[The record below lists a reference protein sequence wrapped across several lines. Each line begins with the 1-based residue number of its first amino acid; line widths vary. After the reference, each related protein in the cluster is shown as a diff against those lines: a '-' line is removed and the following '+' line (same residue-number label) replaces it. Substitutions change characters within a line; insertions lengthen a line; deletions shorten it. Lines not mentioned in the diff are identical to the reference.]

1 MKNFLYFF
9 TFSMLFASCDIVV
22 DLDIPEHERVLVVN
36 SILTTDSMINASISH
51 SVGAFDASSIS
62 YVNNAT
68 VEVYEDGVLLGE
80 MDEQASLSYDSSG
93 ELDSTYVYNFNQ
105 KPVAGKIYSYE
116 IVHPDYEAVRAE
128 TTVPVEVKL
137 NVHDVT
143 LLSVEDYEKHY
154 RVRFS
159 FNDAPEDNFYRLR
172 LRNPNTYSGFDY
184 FESNDASM
192 ISSAGVQSD
201 GATFYGDEALFDD
214 EMFNGTEKEISI
226 DFFDYKSFWFEEEG
240 IEVQFILELTSVS
253 ESYYTY
259 IRSLRAHYDNQ
270 DQFIFAGEPVQ
281 VFTNIENGLGVLGS
295 MSIDNVLLDIDPLPD
310 PLPDPLDPM
319 SEAELP

>member
-9 TFSMLFASCDIVV
+9 IFSMLFASCDIVV

-68 VEVYEDGVLLGE
+68 VEVYEDGVLLGD

-93 ELDSTYVYNFNQ
+93 ELDSTYVYNFNHN
-105 KPVAGKIYSYE
+105 PVAGKIYSYE
-116 IVHPDYEAVRAE
+116 IAHPDYEAVRAE
-128 TTVPVEVKL
+128 TNVPAAVKL
-137 NVHDVT
+137 NVNDVT
-143 LLSVEDYEKHY
+143 LLSEEDYEKHY

-172 LRNPNTYSGFDY
+172 LRNPNTYDGFDY

-295 MSIDNVLLDIDPLPD
+295 MSVDNVLLDIDPLPD
-310 PLPDPLDPM
+310 PLDPI

>member
-9 TFSMLFASCDIVV
+9 ILSMIFTSCDIVV
-22 DLDIPEHERVLVVN
+22 DLDIPEHQRVLVVN

-68 VEVYEDGVLLGE
+68 VEVYEDGILLGE
-80 MDEQASLSYDSSG
+80 MDEQVSYSYNYMD

-105 KPVAGKIYSYE
+105 NPVAGKIYSYE

-128 TTVPVEVKL
+128 TTVPAAVKL
-137 NVHDVT
+137 NVNDVT
-143 LLSVEDYEKHY
+143 LLSEQDYEKHY

-172 LRNPNTYSGFDY
+172 LRNPNTYYGFDY

-201 GATFYGDEALFDD
+201 GATFYGDEALFND

-226 DFFDYKSFWFEEEG
+226 DFFDSNKFFWGEEPDDDFETEYT
-240 IEVQFILELTSVS
+240 LELTSVS

-259 IRSLRAHYDNQ
+259 IRSLRAHFDNQ

-295 MSIDNVLLDIDPLPD
+295 MSLDTVLL
-310 PLPDPLDPM
+310 
-319 SEAELP
+319 ELP

>member
-1 MKNFLYFF
+1 MKSITEFAFLLTMPQKITF
-9 TFSMLFASCDIVV
+9 TAYDFEIQ
-22 DLDIPEHERVLVVN
+22 
-36 SILTTDSMINASISH
+36 NA
-51 SVGAFDASSIS
+51 
-62 YVNNAT
+62 
-68 VEVYEDGVLLGE
+68 
-80 MDEQASLSYDSSG
+80 
-93 ELDSTYVYNFNQ
+93 
-105 KPVAGKIYSYE
+105 
-116 IVHPDYEAVRAE
+116 
-128 TTVPVEVKL
+128 
-137 NVHDVT
+137 
-143 LLSVEDYEKHY
+143 
-154 RVRFS
+154 
-159 FNDAPEDNFYRLR
+159 
-172 LRNPNTYSGFDY
+172 YSGFDY

-295 MSIDNVLLDIDPLPD
+295 MSVDNVLRHNIEECRSTYKAFVSLF
-310 PLPDPLDPM
+310 
-319 SEAELP
+319 

>member
-1 MKNFLYFF
+1 MKNFLYFI

-80 MDEQASLSYDSSG
+80 MDEQVSYSYNYMD

-105 KPVAGKIYSYE
+105 NPVAGKIYSYE
-116 IVHPDYEAVRAE
+116 IAHPDYEAVRAE
-128 TTVPVEVKL
+128 TTVPAAVKL
-137 NVHDVT
+137 NVNDVT
-143 LLSVEDYEKHY
+143 LLSEEDYEKHY

-172 LRNPNTYSGFDY
+172 LRNPNAYYDGFDY
-184 FESNDASM
+184 FESNDASI

-201 GATFYGDEALFDD
+201 GATFDGDEALFDD

-226 DFFDYKSFWFEEEG
+226 DFFDYKSLWFEEQDDDFET
-240 IEVQFILELTSVS
+240 EYTLELTSVS

-295 MSIDNVLLDIDPLPD
+295 MSLDTMLL
-310 PLPDPLDPM
+310 
-319 SEAELP
+319 ELP

>member
-9 TFSMLFASCDIVV
+9 TFTMLFASCDIVV

-105 KPVAGKIYSYE
+105 NPVAGKIYSYE

-128 TTVPVEVKL
+128 TTVPAAVKL
-137 NVHDVT
+137 NVNDVT
-143 LLSVEDYEKHY
+143 LLSEQDYEKHF

-159 FNDAPEDNFYRLR
+159 FNDAREDNFYRLR
-172 LRNPNTYSGFDY
+172 LRNPNTYYGFAY

-226 DFFDYKSFWFEEEG
+226 DFFDSKSLWFEEEG

-259 IRSLRAHYDNQ
+259 IRSLRAHFDNQ

-295 MSIDNVLLDIDPLPD
+295 MSLDTVLL
-310 PLPDPLDPM
+310 
-319 SEAELP
+319 ELP

>member
-105 KPVAGKIYSYE
+105 NPVAGKIYSYE

-128 TTVPVEVKL
+128 TTVPAAVKL
-137 NVHDVT
+137 NVNDVT
-143 LLSVEDYEKHY
+143 LLSEQDYEKHF

-159 FNDAPEDNFYRLR
+159 FNDAREDNFYRLR
-172 LRNPNTYSGFDY
+172 LRNPNTYSGFHY

-226 DFFDYKSFWFEEEG
+226 DFFDSKSLWFEEEG

-259 IRSLRAHYDNQ
+259 IRSLRAHFDNQ

-295 MSIDNVLLDIDPLPD
+295 MSLDTVLL
-310 PLPDPLDPM
+310 
-319 SEAELP
+319 ELP

>member
-1 MKNFLYFF
+1 
-9 TFSMLFASCDIVV
+9 MLFASCDIVV

-80 MDEQASLSYDSSG
+80 MNEEASLSYNYMD

-105 KPVAGKIYSYE
+105 NPVAGKIYSYE

-128 TTVPVEVKL
+128 TTVPAAVKL
-137 NVHDVT
+137 NVNDVT
-143 LLSVEDYEKHY
+143 LLSEQDYEKHY

-172 LRNPNTYSGFDY
+172 LSYQYEYEYDDEFYD
-184 FESNDASM
+184 FESNDASI
-192 ISSAGVQSD
+192 ISSAGG

-226 DFFDYKSFWFEEEG
+226 DFFVYNKPFEYT
-240 IEVQFILELTSVS
+240 LELTSVS

-295 MSIDNVLLDIDPLPD
+295 MSVDTMLL
-310 PLPDPLDPM
+310 
-319 SEAELP
+319 ELP

>member
-80 MDEQASLSYDSSG
+80 MNEEVSFSYNYMD

-105 KPVAGKIYSYE
+105 NPVAGKIYSYE
-116 IVHPDYEAVRAE
+116 IAHPDYEAVRAE
-128 TTVPVEVKL
+128 TTVPAAVKL
-137 NVHDVT
+137 NVNDVT
-143 LLSVEDYEKHY
+143 LLSEQDDEKHY

-172 LRNPNTYSGFDY
+172 FRYQNEYYDGFND

-226 DFFDYKSFWFEEEG
+226 DFFVYNKPLEYT
-240 IEVQFILELTSVS
+240 LELTSVS

-295 MSIDNVLLDIDPLPD
+295 MSVDTMLL
-310 PLPDPLDPM
+310 
-319 SEAELP
+319 ELP

>member
-9 TFSMLFASCDIVV
+9 TLIILFTSCDIVV

-51 SVGAFDASSIS
+51 SLGAFDASSIS

-68 VEVYEDGVLLGE
+68 VEVYEDGILLGE
-80 MDEQASLSYDSSG
+80 MDEQASLSYNSSG
-93 ELDSTYVYNFNQ
+93 ELDSTYAYNFNQ
-105 KPVAGKIYSYE
+105 NPVAGKIYSYE

-128 TTVPVEVKL
+128 TTVPAAVKL
-137 NVHDVT
+137 NVNDLT
-143 LLSVEDYEKHY
+143 LLSEEDYEKHF

-172 LRNPNTYSGFDY
+172 LRYQNEYYDGFDY

-214 EMFNGTEKEISI
+214 DMFNGTEKEISI
-226 DFFDYKSFWFEEEG
+226 DFFDYNKFFWGEEPDYDFETEYT
-240 IEVQFILELTSVS
+240 LELTSVS
-253 ESYYTY
+253 ESYYIY

-295 MSIDNVLLDIDPLPD
+295 MSLDTVLL
-310 PLPDPLDPM
+310 
-319 SEAELP
+319 ELP

>member
-1 MKNFLYFF
+1 
-9 TFSMLFASCDIVV
+9 MLFASCDIVV

-80 MDEQASLSYDSSG
+80 MDEQASLSYDSMG

-105 KPVAGKIYSYE
+105 NPVAGKIYSYE

-128 TTVPVEVKL
+128 TTVPAAVKL
-137 NVHDVT
+137 NINDVT
-143 LLSVEDYEKHY
+143 LLSEEDYEKHY

-214 EMFNGTEKEISI
+214 EMFNGTEKDISI
-226 DFFDYKSFWFEEEG
+226 DFFDYKSLYYEDEDEEY
-240 IEVQFILELTSVS
+240 EVQFILELTSVS

-295 MSIDNVLLDIDPLPD
+295 MSVDTMLL
-310 PLPDPLDPM
+310 
-319 SEAELP
+319 ELP

>member
-1 MKNFLYFF
+1 
-9 TFSMLFASCDIVV
+9 MLFASCDIVV

-36 SILTTDSMINASISH
+36 SILTTDSIINASISH

-105 KPVAGKIYSYE
+105 NPVAGKIYSYE

-128 TTVPVEVKL
+128 TTVPAAVKL
-137 NVHDVT
+137 NVNDVT
-143 LLSVEDYEKHY
+143 LLSEQDYDKHY

-172 LRNPNTYSGFDY
+172 LRNPNTYSGFHY

-192 ISSAGVQSD
+192 ISSLAYRAMGLLLMVMKPFLTIRCLMELRKRFQLISLI
-201 GATFYGDEALFDD
+201 TSLF
-214 EMFNGTEKEISI
+214 
-226 DFFDYKSFWFEEEG
+226 
-240 IEVQFILELTSVS
+240 
-253 ESYYTY
+253 
-259 IRSLRAHYDNQ
+259 
-270 DQFIFAGEPVQ
+270 
-281 VFTNIENGLGVLGS
+281 GLKKRGLKY
-295 MSIDNVLLDIDPLPD
+295 NLF
-310 PLPDPLDPM
+310 
-319 SEAELP
+319 

>member
-36 SILTTDSMINASISH
+36 SILTTDSIINASISH

-80 MDEQASLSYDSSG
+80 MDEQVSLSYDSSG

-105 KPVAGKIYSYE
+105 NPVAGKIYSYE
-116 IVHPDYEAVRAE
+116 IVHSDYEAVRAE
-128 TTVPVEVKL
+128 TTVPAAVKL
-137 NVHDVT
+137 NVNNVT
-143 LLSVEDYEKHY
+143 LLSEQDYEKHY

-184 FESNDASM
+184 FESNDASV

-201 GATFYGDEALFDD
+201 GATFFGDEALFDD

-226 DFFDYKSFWFEEEG
+226 DFFDYKSFWFEEDG

-310 PLPDPLDPM
+310 PLDPI

>member
-36 SILTTDSMINASISH
+36 SILTTDSTINASISH

-105 KPVAGKIYSYE
+105 NPVAGKIYSYE
-116 IVHPDYEAVRAE
+116 IVHRDYEAVRAE
-128 TTVPVEVKL
+128 TTVPAAVKL
-137 NVHDVT
+137 NINDVT
-143 LLSVEDYEKHY
+143 LLSEQDYEKHF

-159 FNDAPEDNFYRLR
+159 FNDAREDNFYRLR
-172 LRNPNTYSGFDY
+172 LRNPNTYYGFAY

-226 DFFDYKSFWFEEEG
+226 DFFDSKSLWFEEEG

-259 IRSLRAHYDNQ
+259 IRSLRAHFDNQ

-295 MSIDNVLLDIDPLPD
+295 MSLDTVLL
-310 PLPDPLDPM
+310 
-319 SEAELP
+319 ELP

>member
-1 MKNFLYFF
+1 MKNFFYFF

-22 DLDIPEHERVLVVN
+22 DLDIPEHERVLVVT

-62 YVNNAT
+62 YVNNAI

-80 MDEQASLSYDSSG
+80 MNEEVSFSSYMD
-93 ELDSTYVYNFNQ
+93 ELDSTYAYNFNQ
-105 KPVAGKIYSYE
+105 NPVAGKIYSYE
-116 IVHPDYEAVRAE
+116 IAHSDYEAVRAE
-128 TTVPVEVKL
+128 TTVPAAVKL
-137 NVHDVT
+137 NVNDVT
-143 LLSVEDYEKHY
+143 LLSEQDDEKHY

-172 LRNPNTYSGFDY
+172 FRYQNEYYDGFND

-192 ISSAGVQSD
+192 ISTADVQSD
-201 GATFYGDEALFDD
+201 GATFYGDESLFDD

-226 DFFDYKSFWFEEEG
+226 DFFVYNKPLEYT
-240 IEVQFILELTSVS
+240 LELTSVS

-295 MSIDNVLLDIDPLPD
+295 MSVDTMLL
-310 PLPDPLDPM
+310 
-319 SEAELP
+319 ELP

>member
-1 MKNFLYFF
+1 MKKFLFF
-9 TFSMLFASCDIVV
+9 ITFSMLYSSCDIVV
-22 DLDIPEHERVLVVN
+22 DLDIPEHDRVLVVN
-36 SILTTDSMINASISH
+36 SILTTDSIINASISH

-68 VEVYEDGVLLGE
+68 LEVYEDGVLLGE
-80 MDEQASLSYDSSG
+80 MNEEVSLSYDSME
-93 ELDSTYVYNFNQ
+93 ELDSIYVYNFNQ
-105 KPVAGKIYSYE
+105 NPVAGKIYSYE
-116 IVHPDYEAVRAE
+116 IAHPDYESVRAE
-128 TTVPVEVKL
+128 TTVPAAVKL
-137 NVHDVT
+137 NVNVVT
-143 LLSVEDYEKHY
+143 LLSEQDYEKHY

-159 FNDAPEDNFYRLR
+159 FNDGPEESFYRLR
-172 LRNPNTYSGFDY
+172 LRRNPNAKDRFAE
-184 FESNDASM
+184 FESNDASI

-201 GATFYGDEALFDD
+201 GGTFYGDEALFDD

-226 DFFDYKSFWFEEEG
+226 DFFDYEYEEY
-240 IEVQFILELTSVS
+240 EVQFILELTSVS

-295 MSIDNVLLDIDPLPD
+295 MSVDTMLL
-310 PLPDPLDPM
+310 
-319 SEAELP
+319 ELP

>member
-1 MKNFLYFF
+1 
-9 TFSMLFASCDIVV
+9 MLFASCDVVV

-36 SILTTDSMINASISH
+36 SILSTDSIINAYISH

-93 ELDSTYVYNFNQ
+93 ELDSIYVYNFNQ
-105 KPVAGKIYSYE
+105 NPVAGKIYSYE
-116 IVHPDYEAVRAE
+116 IVHPDYEAVRAQ
-128 TTVPVEVKL
+128 TTVPVAVKL
-137 NVHDVT
+137 NVNEVT
-143 LLSVEDYEKHY
+143 LLSEQDYDNHY

-159 FNDAPEDNFYRLR
+159 FNDALDDNFYRLR
-172 LRNPNTYSGFDY
+172 LRNPNTYSGFHY

-192 ISSAGVQSD
+192 ISSSGVHSD
-201 GATFYGDEALFDD
+201 GATFNGDEALFDD
-214 EMFNGTEKEISI
+214 KMFNGTEKEISI

-259 IRSLRAHYDNQ
+259 IRSLRAHFDNQ

-295 MSIDNVLLDIDPLPD
+295 MYLDTILI
-310 PLPDPLDPM
+310 
-319 SEAELP
+319 ELP

>member
-9 TFSMLFASCDIVV
+9 IFTMFFASCDIVV

-36 SILTTDSMINASISH
+36 SILKTDSMINAYISH

-80 MDEQASLSYDSSG
+80 MYEEASLSYNSMG
-93 ELDSTYVYNFNQ
+93 ELDSNYVYFFNQ
-105 KPVAGKIYSYE
+105 NPVAGKIYSYE
-116 IVHPDYEAVRAE
+116 IAHPDYESVRSE
-128 TTVPVEVKL
+128 TTVPAAVKL
-137 NVHDVT
+137 NINDVT
-143 LLSVEDYEKHY
+143 LLSEQDYEKHY

-172 LRNPNTYSGFDY
+172 LRNPNAYYDGFDY

-226 DFFDYKSFWFEEEG
+226 EFFDYKSLWFEEQDDDYET
-240 IEVQFILELTSVS
+240 EYTLELTSVS

-295 MSIDNVLLDIDPLPD
+295 MSLDTMLL
-310 PLPDPLDPM
+310 
-319 SEAELP
+319 ELP

>member
-9 TFSMLFASCDIVV
+9 IFSMLFASCDIVV

-36 SILTTDSMINASISH
+36 SILTTDSIINASISH

-80 MDEQASLSYDSSG
+80 MEEEASLSYDSMG
-93 ELDSTYVYNFNQ
+93 ELDSTYVYKFNQ
-105 KPVAGKIYSYE
+105 NPVAGKIYSYE
-116 IVHPDYEAVRAE
+116 IAHPDYDAVRAE
-128 TTVPVEVKL
+128 TTVPAVVKF
-137 NVHDVT
+137 NANDVT
-143 LLSVEDYEKHY
+143 LLSEEDDEKHY

-159 FNDAPEDNFYRLR
+159 FNDAPDVNFYRFR
-172 LRNPNTYSGFDY
+172 LRYQNAYYDRFDY

-192 ISSAGVQSD
+192 ISSAGLQSD
-201 GATFYGDEALFDD
+201 GATFYGDEAFFDD
-214 EMFNGTEKEISI
+214 EMFNGNEKEISI
-226 DFFDYKSFWFEEEG
+226 DFFAYNKPFWFEEPDDDFET
-240 IEVQFILELTSVS
+240 EYTLELTSVS

-295 MSIDNVLLDIDPLPD
+295 MSFDTMLL
-310 PLPDPLDPM
+310 
-319 SEAELP
+319 ELP

>member
-9 TFSMLFASCDIVV
+9 TFSLLFASCDIVV
-22 DLDIPEHERVLVVN
+22 DLDIPEHDRVLVVN

-80 MDEQASLSYDSSG
+80 MDEQASLSSDSSG

-105 KPVAGKIYSYE
+105 NPVAGKIYSYE

-128 TTVPVEVKL
+128 TTVPAVVKL
-137 NVHDVT
+137 NVNDVT
-143 LLSVEDYEKHY
+143 LLSEQDYEKHY

-172 LRNPNTYSGFDY
+172 LRYQNEYYDGFDY

-192 ISSAGVQSD
+192 ISSVGVQSD
-201 GATFYGDEALFDD
+201 GATFYGDVALFDD

-226 DFFDYKSFWFEEEG
+226 DFFDYNKFFWGEEPDDDFETEYT
-240 IEVQFILELTSVS
+240 LELTSVS
-253 ESYYTY
+253 ESYYIY

-295 MSIDNVLLDIDPLPD
+295 MSLDTVLL
-310 PLPDPLDPM
+310 
-319 SEAELP
+319 ELP

>member
-1 MKNFLYFF
+1 
-9 TFSMLFASCDIVV
+9 MLFASCDIVV

-68 VEVYEDGVLLGE
+68 VEVYEDGILLGE
-80 MDEQASLSYDSSG
+80 MDEQVSYSYNYMD

-105 KPVAGKIYSYE
+105 NPVAGKIYSYE
-116 IVHPDYEAVRAE
+116 IVHPDYEAARAE
-128 TTVPVEVKL
+128 TTIPAMVKL
-137 NVHDVT
+137 NVDDIS
-143 LLSVEDYEKHY
+143 LLSVQDFEKHY

-159 FNDAPEDNFYRLR
+159 FNDPPENNFYRIR
-172 LRNPNTYSGFDY
+172 LLNPNAYYDGLDY
-184 FESNDASM
+184 FESNDASI
-192 ISSAGVQSD
+192 ISSGGIQSD

-226 DFFDYKSFWFEEEG
+226 DFFDYKSLWFEEQNDYYETKYT
-240 IEVQFILELTSVS
+240 LELTSIS
-253 ESYYTY
+253 KSYYTY

-295 MSIDNVLLDIDPLPD
+295 MSVDNVLLDIGS
-310 PLPDPLDPM
+310 LPDPLDPVL
-319 SEAELP
+319 EAELP

>member
-1 MKNFLYFF
+1 
-9 TFSMLFASCDIVV
+9 MLIASCDIVV

-36 SILTTDSMINASISH
+36 SILTTDSIINASISH

-80 MDEQASLSYDSSG
+80 MDEEASLSYDFMG
-93 ELDSTYVYNFNQ
+93 ELDSTYVYNFNHS
-105 KPVAGKIYSYE
+105 PVAGKIYSYE

-128 TTVPVEVKL
+128 TSVPVEVNL
-137 NVHDVT
+137 NVNEVT
-143 LLSVEDYEKHY
+143 LLSEQDYEKHY

-172 LRNPNTYSGFDY
+172 LRNPNAYYDGFDY
-184 FESNDASM
+184 FESNDASI

-201 GATFYGDEALFDD
+201 GATFYGEVSLFDD

-226 DFFDYKSFWFEEEG
+226 DFFVYNKPLEYT
-240 IEVQFILELTSVS
+240 LELTSVS

-295 MSIDNVLLDIDPLPD
+295 MSVDTMLL
-310 PLPDPLDPM
+310 
-319 SEAELP
+319 ELP

>member
-9 TFSMLFASCDIVV
+9 ILSILFASCDIVV

-80 MDEQASLSYDSSG
+80 MDEQASLYYNYMD

-105 KPVAGKIYSYE
+105 NPVAGKIYSYE

-128 TTVPVEVKL
+128 TTVPAAVKL
-137 NVHDVT
+137 NVNDVT
-143 LLSVEDYEKHY
+143 LLSVENYEKHY

-172 LRNPNTYSGFDY
+172 LRNPYAYYDEFDD
-184 FESNDASM
+184 FESNDASI

-226 DFFDYKSFWFEEEG
+226 DFFEFKSLYYEEQDEEY
-240 IEVQFILELTSVS
+240 EVQFTLELTSVS

-295 MSIDNVLLDIDPLPD
+295 MSVDTVLL
-310 PLPDPLDPM
+310 
-319 SEAELP
+319 ELP

>member
-105 KPVAGKIYSYE
+105 NPVAGKIYSYE

-128 TTVPVEVKL
+128 TTVPAAVKL
-137 NVHDVT
+137 NVNNVT
-143 LLSVEDYEKHY
+143 LLSEQDYEKHY

-172 LRNPNTYSGFDY
+172 LRNPNTYYGFAY

-226 DFFDYKSFWFEEEG
+226 DFFDSKSLWFEEEG

-259 IRSLRAHYDNQ
+259 IRSLRAHFDNQ

-310 PLPDPLDPM
+310 PLDPI

>member
-22 DLDIPEHERVLVVN
+22 DLDISEHKRVLVVN
-36 SILTTDSMINASISH
+36 SILTTDSIINASISH

-68 VEVYEDGVLLGE
+68 LEVYEDGVLLGE
-80 MDEQASLSYDSSG
+80 MDEQASLSYDSTG

-105 KPVAGKIYSYE
+105 NPVAGKIYSYE
-116 IVHPDYEAVRAE
+116 IAHPEYEAVRAE
-128 TTVPVEVKL
+128 TTVPAEVKL
-137 NVHDVT
+137 NVNDVT
-143 LLSVEDYEKHY
+143 LLSEQDYEKHY

-159 FNDAPEDNFYRLR
+159 FNDAAEGNFYRLR

-184 FESNDASM
+184 FESNDASI

-201 GATFYGDEALFDD
+201 GANFSGDEALFDD

-240 IEVQFILELTSVS
+240 VEVQFILELTSVS

-295 MSIDNVLLDIDPLPD
+295 MSVDTMLL
-310 PLPDPLDPM
+310 
-319 SEAELP
+319 ELP

>member
-1 MKNFLYFF
+1 
-9 TFSMLFASCDIVV
+9 MLFASCDIVV

-36 SILTTDSMINASISH
+36 SILLTDSIINAYISH

-80 MDEQASLSYDSSG
+80 MDEQASFSYDSSG

-105 KPVAGKIYSYE
+105 NPVAGKIYSYE

-128 TTVPVEVKL
+128 TTVPSAVKL
-137 NVHDVT
+137 NVNEVT
-143 LLSVEDYEKHY
+143 LLSEQDYDKHY

-172 LRNPNTYSGFDY
+172 LRNPNTYSGFHY

-192 ISSAGVQSD
+192 ISSSGVQSD
-201 GATFYGDEALFDD
+201 GATFNGDEAFFDD
-214 EMFNGTEKEISI
+214 KMFNGTEKEISI

-259 IRSLRAHYDNQ
+259 IRSLRAHFDNQ

-295 MSIDNVLLDIDPLPD
+295 MSLDTMLL
-310 PLPDPLDPM
+310 
-319 SEAELP
+319 ELP

>member
-1 MKNFLYFF
+1 MKNFLYFI
-9 TFSMLFASCDIVV
+9 TFSMLFAACDIVV
-22 DLDIPEHERVLVVN
+22 DLDIPEHERLLVVN
-36 SILTTDSMINASISH
+36 SILTTDSIINASISH

-68 VEVYEDGVLLGE
+68 LEVYEDGVLLGE
-80 MDEQASLSYDSSG
+80 MDEQVSYSYNYMD

-105 KPVAGKIYSYE
+105 NPVAGKIYSYE
-116 IVHPDYEAVRAE
+116 IAHPDYEAVRAE
-128 TTVPVEVKL
+128 TSVPTAVKL
-137 NVHDVT
+137 NVNNVT
-143 LLSVEDYEKHY
+143 LLSEEDDEKHY

-172 LRNPNTYSGFDY
+172 LRNQNAYYDRFDY
-184 FESNDASM
+184 FESNDAS
-192 ISSAGVQSD
+192 IIYSAGVESD

-226 DFFDYKSFWFEEEG
+226 DFFAYNKPWFEEPDDDFET
-240 IEVQFILELTSVS
+240 EYTLELTSVS

-295 MSIDNVLLDIDPLPD
+295 MSLDTMLL
-310 PLPDPLDPM
+310 
-319 SEAELP
+319 ELP

>member
-1 MKNFLYFF
+1 
-9 TFSMLFASCDIVV
+9 MLFASCDIVV

-80 MDEQASLSYDSSG
+80 MNEEVSFFYNFLY
-93 ELDSTYVYNFNQ
+93 ELDSTYVYNFNHN
-105 KPVAGKIYSYE
+105 PVAGKIYSYE
-116 IVHPDYEAVRAE
+116 IAHPDYEAVRAE
-128 TTVPVEVKL
+128 TTVPAAVKL
-137 NVHDVT
+137 NVNDVT
-143 LLSVEDYEKHY
+143 LLSEEDYEKHY

-172 LRNPNTYSGFDY
+172 LRNPNTYDGFDY

-214 EMFNGTEKEISI
+214 EMFNGTKKEISI

-295 MSIDNVLLDIDPLPD
+295 MSVDNVLLDIDPLPD
-310 PLPDPLDPM
+310 PLDPISD
-319 SEAELP
+319 AELP

>member
-1 MKNFLYFF
+1 
-9 TFSMLFASCDIVV
+9 MLFASCDIVV
-22 DLDIPEHERVLVVN
+22 DLDIPEHESVLVVN

-68 VEVYEDGVLLGE
+68 VEVYEDGILLGE

-105 KPVAGKIYSYE
+105 NPVAGKIYSYE
-116 IVHPDYEAVRAE
+116 IAHPDYEAVRAE
-128 TTVPVEVKL
+128 TNVPAKVKL
-137 NVHDVT
+137 NVNDLS
-143 LLSVEDYEKHY
+143 LLSEQEFEKQY

-159 FNDAPEDNFYRLR
+159 FNDPPEDNFYRLR
-172 LRNPNTYSGFDY
+172 LRNPNAYNDGLDY
-184 FESNDASM
+184 FESNDASI
-192 ISSAGVQSD
+192 ISSVGIQSD

-226 DFFDYKSFWFEEEG
+226 DFFDYKSLWFEEQDDDYET
-240 IEVQFILELTSVS
+240 EYILELSSVS
-253 ESYYTY
+253 KSYYTY
-259 IRSLRAHYDNQ
+259 IRSVRAHYDNQ

-295 MSIDNVLLDIDPLPD
+295 MSDDNVLLDIDAL
-310 PLPDPLDPM
+310 LDPLDPI

>member
-1 MKNFLYFF
+1 
-9 TFSMLFASCDIVV
+9 MLFASCDIVV

-105 KPVAGKIYSYE
+105 NPVAGKIYSYE

-128 TTVPVEVKL
+128 TTVPAEVKL
-137 NVHDVT
+137 NVNDVT
-143 LLSVEDYEKHY
+143 LLSEQDYEKHF

-159 FNDAPEDNFYRLR
+159 FNDAREDNFYRLR
-172 LRNPNTYSGFDY
+172 LRNPNTYYGFAY

-214 EMFNGTEKEISI
+214 GMFNGTEKEISI
-226 DFFDYKSFWFEEEG
+226 DFFDSKSLWFEEEG

-259 IRSLRAHYDNQ
+259 IRSLRAHFDNQ

-295 MSIDNVLLDIDPLPD
+295 MSLDPVLL
-310 PLPDPLDPM
+310 
-319 SEAELP
+319 ELP

>member
-9 TFSMLFASCDIVV
+9 SFSMLFASCDIVV

-36 SILTTDSMINASISH
+36 SILLTDSIINAYISH

-80 MDEQASLSYDSSG
+80 MDEQASFSYDSSG

-105 KPVAGKIYSYE
+105 NPVAGKIYSYE

-128 TTVPVEVKL
+128 TTVPSAVKL
-137 NVHDVT
+137 NVNEVT
-143 LLSVEDYEKHY
+143 LLSEQDYDKHY

-172 LRNPNTYSGFDY
+172 LRNPNTYSGFHY

-192 ISSAGVQSD
+192 ISSSGVQSD
-201 GATFYGDEALFDD
+201 GATFNGDEAFFDD
-214 EMFNGTEKEISI
+214 KMFNGTEKEISI

-259 IRSLRAHYDNQ
+259 IRSLRAHFDNQ

-295 MSIDNVLLDIDPLPD
+295 MSLDTMLL
-310 PLPDPLDPM
+310 
-319 SEAELP
+319 ELP

>member
-1 MKNFLYFF
+1 
-9 TFSMLFASCDIVV
+9 MLCSSCDIVV
-22 DLDIPEHERVLVVN
+22 DLDIPEHDRVLVVN
-36 SILTTDSMINASISH
+36 SILTTDSIINASISH

-68 VEVYEDGVLLGE
+68 LEVYEDGVLLGE
-80 MDEQASLSYDSSG
+80 MNEEVSLSYDSME
-93 ELDSTYVYNFNQ
+93 ELDSIYVYNFNQ
-105 KPVAGKIYSYE
+105 NPVAGKIYSYE
-116 IVHPDYEAVRAE
+116 IAHPDYESVRAE
-128 TTVPVEVKL
+128 TTVPAAVKL
-137 NVHDVT
+137 NVNDVT
-143 LLSVEDYEKHY
+143 LLSEQDYEKHY

-159 FNDAPEDNFYRLR
+159 FNDGPEESFYRLR
-172 LRNPNTYSGFDY
+172 LRRNPNAKYRFDE
-184 FESNDASM
+184 FESNDASI

-201 GATFYGDEALFDD
+201 GGTFYGNEALFDD

-226 DFFDYKSFWFEEEG
+226 DFFDYMSLYYEDEDEEY
-240 IEVQFILELTSVS
+240 EVQFILELTSVS

-295 MSIDNVLLDIDPLPD
+295 MSVDTMLL
-310 PLPDPLDPM
+310 
-319 SEAELP
+319 ELP

>member
-36 SILTTDSMINASISH
+36 SILTTDSIINASISH

-80 MDEQASLSYDSSG
+80 MYEQASLSYDSSG

-105 KPVAGKIYSYE
+105 NPVAGKIYSYE
-116 IVHPDYEAVRAE
+116 IVHSDYEAVRAE
-128 TTVPVEVKL
+128 TTVPAAVKL
-137 NVHDVT
+137 NVNNVT
-143 LLSVEDYEKHY
+143 LLSEQDYEKHY

-214 EMFNGTEKEISI
+214 EMFNGAEKEISI

-310 PLPDPLDPM
+310 PLDPI

>member
-1 MKNFLYFF
+1 
-9 TFSMLFASCDIVV
+9 MLFTSCDIVV

-36 SILTTDSMINASISH
+36 SILTTDSIINASISH

-80 MDEQASLSYDSSG
+80 MDEQVSYSYNYMD

-105 KPVAGKIYSYE
+105 NPVAGKIYSYE
-116 IVHPDYEAVRAE
+116 IAHPDYEAVRAE
-128 TTVPVEVKL
+128 TTVPTAVKL
-137 NVHDVT
+137 NVNDVT
-143 LLSVEDYEKHY
+143 LLSEEDYEKHY

-172 LRNPNTYSGFDY
+172 LRNPNTYYGFDY

-214 EMFNGTEKEISI
+214 EMFNGTLKEISI
-226 DFFDYKSFWFEEEG
+226 DFFDYKSLWFEEEG

-259 IRSLRAHYDNQ
+259 IRSLIAHYDNQ

-295 MSIDNVLLDIDPLPD
+295 MSVDNVLLDIDPLPD
-310 PLPDPLDPM
+310 PLSDPLDPI